1 MSDHRSQG
9 GNGFHRK
16 VVSFCDTVLL
26 VCMWWG
32 GGSGPS
38 WNILWVENQ
47 YSHLLPS
54 NTSGSTPK
62 SQAPFLPLLCSW
74 GMRTWKVLFHFWTA
88 RSWWNNLKITLIQ
101 YLPGWSFI
109 LFHVSVY
116 IQWNQSLVTIYSSL
130 MLWKMFP
137 PKNSKGIHW
146 FLKSHFTLPSPDH
159 PPPLWTGLSQSLEL
173 LCCVNNEA
181 EGRGLEKEYQHRRTL
196 PFRRLGSW
204 HLTSQLKE
212 SKSLK
217 VHREDSAACFCVWE
231 QGRLGCSSLV
241 CDP

>member
-88 RSWWNNLKITLIQ
+88 RSWWNNLKITLKFLVPTWLVI
-101 YLPGWSFI
+101 YFI
-109 LFHVSVY
+109 SCLS
-116 IQWNQSLVTIYSSL
+116 IYPV
-130 MLWKMFP
+130 K
-137 PKNSKGIHW
+137 
-146 FLKSHFTLPSPDH
+146 
-159 PPPLWTGLSQSLEL
+159 
-173 LCCVNNEA
+173 
-181 EGRGLEKEYQHRRTL
+181 
-196 PFRRLGSW
+196 
-204 HLTSQLKE
+204 
-212 SKSLK
+212 SKSCNHLFLCYEKCSPQKAPKEFTGFLNHISHCHPQTTRHLYEQVSLK
-217 VHREDSAACFCVWE
+217 A
-231 QGRLGCSSLV
+231 
-241 CDP
+241 